1 VLPSWF
7 TSDAADAHAKLLTLI
22 VTERYLEL
30 PCREGGWPIPL
41 RSETVRRVCVWEGT
55 TDA

>member
-1 VLPSWF
+1 MRTGEAGSPPNSRP
-7 TSDAADAHAKLLTLI
+7 TSTA